1 MYHLGPWGFAQ
12 VLNQY
17 QHHVGVEQS
26 YSDNVL
32 TARSKKGPVT
42 IYLQWRSLGSL
53 YLKFLQFSVT
63 FLDTTFFFLQSS

>member
-32 TARSKKGPVT
+32 TARSKKGPIT
-42 IYLQWRSLGSL
+42 IYLQTSNRDHWDH
-53 YLKFLQFSVT
+53 YT
-63 FLDTTFFFLQSS
+63 